1 MTGSGQDEATLCA
14 LAEDLSQTE
23 TSDPLPLRETVQ
35 SETDCTS
42 WELLKADADAV
53 LVANGR
59 PLAQWS
65 GNIDANDV
73 DASGMPLHPLGSIWP
88 GETLDVA
95 IDGFP
100 DWPDGTYR
108 MRLMQMSGDHTSLVK
123 LKFDPVADP
132 LG

>member
-1 MTGSGQDEATLCA
+1 
-14 LAEDLSQTE
+14 
-23 TSDPLPLRETVQ
+23 
-35 SETDCTS
+35 
-42 WELLKADADAV
+42 
-53 LVANGR
+53 
-59 PLAQWS
+59 
-65 GNIDANDV
+65 
-73 DASGMPLHPLGSIWP
+73 MPLHPLGSIWP

-123 LKFDPVADP
+123 LKFAPVADP